1 MISTKTRT
9 DSTLQTT
16 LGTSS
21 VSKCGLGARFV
32 TVNQSLVV
40 SKKKIIII
48 VYLSPNAAVRATNA

>member
-1 MISTKTRT
+1 MIYTKTRT

-32 TVNQSLVV
+32 TVNQSLIV
-40 SKKKIIII
+40 SKKIIII